1 MFIAQNM
8 PMILS
13 HRRHKTDGVLKGQTP
28 IAVSE
33 LVGHVGFL
41 TSQDL
46 TVLESLKRT
55 NRSIAVRLLLE

>member
-1 MFIAQNM
+1 
-8 PMILS
+8 
-13 HRRHKTDGVLKGQTP
+13 
-28 IAVSE
+28 
-33 LVGHVGFL
+33 VGFL